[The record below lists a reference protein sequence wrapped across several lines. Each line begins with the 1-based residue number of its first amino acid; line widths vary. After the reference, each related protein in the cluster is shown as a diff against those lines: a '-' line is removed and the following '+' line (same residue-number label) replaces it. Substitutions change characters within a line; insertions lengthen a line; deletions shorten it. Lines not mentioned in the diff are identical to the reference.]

1 MQYKKC
7 LMGLLLCAAVSTVVA
22 QDTSFNYQGRL
33 LQSGFPAQGL
43 FDFRFSLFNM
53 PNGGSPLAVD
63 ELVNGLSLDQGI
75 FNVDLDFASA
85 ILNNQNL
92 WLEIRVRPLGNGS
105 FTLLSPRQQLVQ
117 SPRAARSEETAAN
130 SVNSSSIVNGSVN
143 SSKIIT
149 GGVRSVN
156 ILDGSVG
163 SVDVNTSQIQRRV
176 TGTCP
181 NFFGIRQV
189 NADGSVN
196 CEPDMGIFAFVE
208 AGTFNANAENGAV
221 DITGMLST
229 ARHICSL
236 SSVQLRNVDGGSE
249 DAFCRVR
256 IQGSIWVLEATS
268 ENDSD
273 AFCRALCVRFD
284 P

>member
-1 MQYKKC
+1 MQYKMC
-7 LMGLLLCAAVSTVVA
+7 LAGLLILFSTVELVA

-43 FDFRFSLFNM
+43 FDFQFSIFNV
-53 PNGGSPLAVD
+53 PGGGAPLAAD
-63 ELVNGLSLDQGI
+63 ELVNDLNLDQGI

-85 ILNNQNL
+85 ILNNQDL
-92 WLEIRVRPLGNGS
+92 WLEIRVRASGNGS

-117 SPRAARSEETAAN
+117 SPRAARTEHTAFN
-130 SVNSSSIVNGSVN
+130 SVNSASIANGSVN
-143 SSKIIT
+143 SAKIIT

-156 ILDGSVG
+156 ILDGSIT
-163 SVDVNTSQIQRRV
+163 SNDVNTSQIQRRV

-196 CEPDMGIFAFVE
+196 CEEDLGIFAFIE
-208 AGTFNANAENGAV
+208 AGTFTVSAENGAV

-229 ARHICSL
+229 SRHICML
-236 SSVQLRNVDGGSE
+236 SSVQLRNVDGGAE

-273 AFCRALCVRFD
+273 AFCSALCVRFD